1 MARHQPSQKPRT
13 GDGRR
18 AGGSSA
24 PGLFSR
30 LIVAQLPGGRPP
42 TSALAGEDLAH
53 LDYED
58 ELALKTAALAS
69 FWRKN
74 RLAGELGTLVASPLP
89 RGYRT
94 TSKRR
99 VDVLGS
105 AAHLFLGD
113 RKARRD
119 TPVFSASSLEPDEH
133 AELYRSLQAKLSE
146 PGFRIVAEH
155 LGWVIV
161 RGSYRERAVV
171 FNIDMLTGPL
181 VRKLK
186 ALGRHLAAGEPSV
199 TAAFVYVDKTGS
211 DYYLEARRPTD
222 SLNFKKLFGPES
234 LRVAFGD
241 LRLSFHPTSFSQV
254 NESIVPQML
263 SIAAKTLK
271 PRSDEYLID
280 LYCGYGLFSL
290 ALAGRVR
297 EVVGLDA
304 AEPSIEAARSNAR
317 RLKYRR
323 ARFNTGRIS
332 TNSVARLPMPGGDEI
347 VVLDPPRNGTE
358 NGVIEAIAAR
368 GPRRVLHI
376 FCSVDE
382 IPAALRKWKAARYV
396 PGRVVPLDMFPGT
409 PNLEVFVELNP
420 LAGK

>member
-1 MARHQPSQKPRT
+1 
-13 GDGRR
+13 
-18 AGGSSA
+18 
-24 PGLFSR
+24 
-30 LIVAQLPGGRPP
+30 VAQLPGGRPP
-42 TSALAGEDLAH
+42 ASALAGEDLAH
-53 LDYED
+53 LDYEA
-58 ELALKTAALAS
+58 ELALKTSALAT

-74 RLAGELGTLVASPLP
+74 RLAGQLEAFVASPLP

-99 VDVLGS
+99 VDLIGS

-113 RKARRD
+113 RIARRG
-119 TPVFSASSLEPDEH
+119 TPVFAASSLEPDEH
-133 AELYRSLQAKLSE
+133 AEIYRRLQAKLSE
-146 PGFRIVAEH
+146 H
-155 LGWVIV
+155 LGWIIV

-171 FNIDMLTGPL
+171 FNIDMLSGPL

-199 TAAFVYVDKTGS
+199 TAAFVYVAETGS
-211 DYYLEARRPTD
+211 DYYLEARRPKG
-222 SLNFKKLFGPES
+222 SLDFKKLFGPES

-263 SIAAKTLK
+263 SVAGKMLK

-317 RLKYRR
+317 RLKHGR
-323 ARFNTGRIS
+323 ARFNAGRVS

-358 NGVIEAIAAR
+358 NGVIEAIAGR
-368 GPRRVLHI
+368 RPRRVLHI

-382 IPAALRKWKAARYV
+382 IPPALRKWKAAGYV
-396 PGRVVPLDMFPGT
+396 PGRIVPLDMFPGT
-409 PNLEVFVELNP
+409 PNLEVFVELKP
-420 LAGK
+420 PAGR